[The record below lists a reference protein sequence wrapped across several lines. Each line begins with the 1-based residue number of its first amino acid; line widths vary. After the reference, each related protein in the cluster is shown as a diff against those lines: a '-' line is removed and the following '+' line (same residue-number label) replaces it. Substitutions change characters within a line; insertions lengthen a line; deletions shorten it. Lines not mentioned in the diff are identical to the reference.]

1 MDGPVRTP
9 PRFVPTL
16 TAVVD
21 LQDEASV
28 AGPVPA
34 PPPALEAAVAPAPN
48 AAGASP
54 PEAAP
59 STPAPPVDVPL
70 AWEGGAGAP
79 SFHAPPIA
87 GRVEPPLLTE
97 AFAPE
102 PAFVPPL
109 GSAPDDAAASARVE
123 PAFEPAPEQA
133 APVESAPSPDPR
145 PAAEPFRALPID
157 EADAFRLEE
166 ELLHRVL
173 QRVDLSL
180 EDRLTEVVSVA
191 VQQQLDAMVPRLR
204 QQVEDALRQL
214 VVEAMAHELSETP
227 VSEAGSRTK
236 LGLN

>member
-21 LQDEASV
+21 LQEEATV
-28 AGPVPA
+28 AGPVPVS
-34 PPPALEAAVAPAPN
+34 PPALEAAVEPALN
-48 AAGASP
+48 AAGTTS

-59 STPAPPVDVPL
+59 STQAPRVEVPV
-70 AWEGGAGAP
+70 AWEGVSTAP
-79 SFHAPPIA
+79 SFNEPPSA

-109 GSAPDDAAASARVE
+109 GAAPDDARVE
-123 PAFEPAPEQA
+123 PAFEPAPQQA
-133 APVESAPSPDPR
+133 APAESAPSPDPR